1 MIGRDRAAVSVSFLA
16 FGITVGGL
24 IPRVPA
30 LKDQLHLTDGQVGL
44 ALLGASLGGVTGA
57 LASRLVINRGARL
70 FIRAGTIGL
79 CIATVGPAL
88 AANLIELMASLF
100 LIGFVWGFIDVLENA
115 LGAQLER
122 SAGKPLING
131 LHGFWSLGAFAG
143 SLVAG
148 GAAYAGIA
156 PLAQFIGTGLAVAL
170 GSAWFLR
177 ALPDLAAAD
186 ATPDAAPGSIVLTA
200 AVLGL
205 VAMGFAGVIA
215 EGGTS
220 DWSALYLR
228 EISHAN
234 PGVAAAGFSGFSIAA
249 MLVRFRADLVTA
261 RMGQA
266 AMARIGALM
275 AVGGLALAIAVPWL
289 PVAVAGFTIVGMGT
303 AVVLPLAFAAGA
315 NLGRTGTSLALVMAA
330 TYTGTIA
337 GPPLIGTAADHIG
350 LRIAMA
356 IPLVAALAVLLLA
369 GNLAMRPAATGL
381 RPVRR

>member
-1 MIGRDRAAVSVSFLA
+1 MGRDRTAVSVSFLA
-16 FGITVGGL
+16 FGVTVGGL

-30 LKDQLHLTDGQVGL
+30 LKDHLHLTDGQVGL
-44 ALLGASLGGVTGA
+44 ALLGVSLGGITGA
-57 LASRLVINRGARL
+57 LVSRVVINRGARF
-70 FIRAGTIGL
+70 FIRAGTILL
-79 CIATVGPAL
+79 CAAAVGPGL

-100 LIGFVWGFIDVLENA
+100 LIGFFWGFIDVLENA

-148 GAAYAGIA
+148 GAAYIGVT
-156 PLAQFIGTGLAVAL
+156 PLAQFISTGLVVAL
-170 GSAWFLR
+170 VSAWFLR
-177 ALPDLAAAD
+177 GLPEIATVD
-186 ATPDAAPGSIVLTA
+186 AMPGVGPGTIALTA
-200 AVLGL
+200 AVVSL
-205 VAMGFAGVIA
+205 VAMSFAGIIA

-220 DWSALYLR
+220 DWSALFLR
-228 EISHAN
+228 EVSHAN

-261 RMGQA
+261 RIGRA
-266 AMARIGALM
+266 ALARLGAAM
-275 AVGGLALAIAVPWL
+275 AVGGLVLAIAFPLL
-289 PVAVAGFTIVGMGT
+289 PVAIAGFTIVGMGT

-315 NLGRTGTSLALVMAA
+315 NIGHTGTSLALVMAA
-330 TYTGTIA
+330 AYAGTIA

-350 LRIAMA
+350 LRFAMA

-369 GNLAMRPAATGL
+369 GNLATNRAVKVL